1 MAYDDLVE
9 QLAARTVT
17 RRYLAVVHG
26 RVRANESVVDAPIGR
41 HPSDRVRMA
50 IRPVGRGKRAV
61 TRYRVLERFAHF
73 TLLEVRL
80 ETGRT
85 HQIRVHLAS
94 LAHPVVGDEVY
105 GRLCPR
111 PPVPLDGYALHAATL
126 AFVHPVFRKVIECT
140 APIPERIERLLG
152 HLRDA
157 G

>member
-1 MAYDDLVE
+1 
-9 QLAARTVT
+9 
-17 RRYLAVVHG
+17 
-26 RVRANESVVDAPIGR
+26 
-41 HPSDRVRMA
+41 MA

-94 LAHPVVGDEVY
+94 LAHPVVGDDVY
-105 GRLCPR
+105 GKPRSR